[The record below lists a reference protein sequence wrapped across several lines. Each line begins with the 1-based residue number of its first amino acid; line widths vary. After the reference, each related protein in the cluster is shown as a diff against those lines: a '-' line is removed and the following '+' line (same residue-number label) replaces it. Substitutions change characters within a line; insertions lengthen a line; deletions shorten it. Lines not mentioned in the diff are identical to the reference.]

1 MQGLKEMDRQ
11 ELIRYVHLLRFGPSS
26 SQTPHRV
33 FLRIK
38 DIAKLVRVS
47 SEQVSIL
54 LKADPALP
62 DHRKTLKKG
71 PSPMLSPEHIAYLTS
86 PAILQMW
93 ACKTLAER
101 VVLFHRRFGE
111 LCISAKTL
119 HNLYKTSGIK
129 RKALRFVKTMRYHE
143 PGERK
148 RLLSEMIDKVRQA
161 LSSGKRVIF
170 SDEAVFTTATLPN
183 RAYAAKKHNVQIEEK
198 LTSSPA
204 VAVVAGV
211 SVEGGLEGY
220 YIHARSIDSDGF
232 IQFALTVLERSKSRD
247 FVLFL
252 DNCRV
257 HHSKKVTKFLLENGI
272 EVIFNVAYAPEYNPI
287 ERVWA
292 QLKAQFKKEKMGLV
306 LEGRSPNYEKIIRR
320 ILQAYP
326 AEKIS
331 SICKGTMRSQM
342 GV

>member
-1 MQGLKEMDRQ
+1 MS
-11 ELIRYVHLLRFGPSS
+11 V
-26 SQTPHRV
+26 
-33 FLRIK
+33 
-38 DIAKLVRVS
+38 
-47 SEQVSIL
+47 L
-54 LKADPALP
+54 LKADPDRP
-62 DHRKTLKKG
+62 DHRKAIKKG
-71 PSPMLSPEHIAYLTS
+71 PSPILSLEHSAYLTS
-86 PAILQMW
+86 PAILQKW

-111 LCISAKTL
+111 VSISVKTL
-119 HNLYKTSGIK
+119 YNLYKKTGIK
-129 RKALRFVKTMRYHE
+129 RKALRFVKTMRYQDPE
-143 PGERK
+143 ERK
-148 RLLSEMIDKVRQA
+148 MLLTAMIDQVRQA
-161 LSSGKRVIF
+161 VSSGKRIIF

-183 RAYAAKKHNVQIEEK
+183 RAYSAKKHNVHIEEK

-220 YIHARSIDSDGF
+220 HIQARSIDSDAF
-232 IQFALTVLERSKSRD
+232 IQFVLTVLESNKPKD

-257 HHSKKVTKFLLENGI
+257 HHSKKTTQFLLENGI

-292 QLKAQFKKEKMGLV
+292 QLKALFKKEKMGLI
-306 LEGRSPNYEKIIRR
+306 LEGRAPNYEKIIRR
-320 ILQAYP
+320 ILQDFP

-342 GV
+342 GA